1 MKFRHAGAG
10 RHPGVAVGGNPQSL
24 DSGFRRK
31 DEKEKVDFKWMPR
44 KIPRVIAEGCLIFRA
59 MLSFN
64 GHEKPNT
71 LSFLLITC
79 HRESAQI
86 LLRVYQIHRQSE
98 AEHHGKSGHE
108 IDDGASRFESPGFE
122 LCACASIT

>member
-1 MKFRHAGAG
+1 
-10 RHPGVAVGGNPQSL
+10 
-24 DSGFRRK
+24 
-31 DEKEKVDFKWMPR
+31 
-44 KIPRVIAEGCLIFRA
+44 

-108 IDDGASRFESPGFE
+108 IDDGASRFESTGFE
-122 LCACASIT
+122 LCACASIAVQASQRQNNASNDRADRIQRRRKLVV